1 MKEERSMDAR
11 ALLDCARA
19 SQTGEHFQELEK
31 GTTYRVGVGA
41 RVSSPD
47 RPSLFIEVI
56 VNPCPGPDVD
66 LSLMEE
72 NLSVLRELE
81 TRGYIMRCED
91 DGSIV
96 CELLVSSEGI
106 QGEHV
111 WITALVEQIH
121 PSSE

>member
-1 MKEERSMDAR
+1 MEQRLIDPRSLEDS
-11 ALLDCARA
+11 A
-19 SQTGEHFQELEK
+19 STSETGEYFQELEK
-31 GTTYRVGVGA
+31 GTTFRVGVGA
-41 RVSSPD
+41 RVSSSE

-66 LSLMEE
+66 LSLMEK

-96 CELLVSSEGI
+96 CEVIVQPDEVDD
-106 QGEHV
+106 E
-111 WITALVEQIH
+111 VEWVTECLGKRYPTPH
-121 PSSE
+121 